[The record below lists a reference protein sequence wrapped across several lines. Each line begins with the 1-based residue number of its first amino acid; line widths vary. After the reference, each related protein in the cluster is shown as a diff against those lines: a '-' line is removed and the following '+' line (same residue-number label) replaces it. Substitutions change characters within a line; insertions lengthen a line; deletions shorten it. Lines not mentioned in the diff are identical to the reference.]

1 MLYYEKKAKKEGFS
15 QVIGVDEV
23 GRGALAGPVVA
34 AAVLLKKKKF
44 KNRIY
49 DSKALSPSQRLKA
62 YDEIIKSSYYG
73 IGVISEKIIDTLG
86 IREAT
91 SKAMEN
97 AIGDLIRALNR
108 IRLLSKKVF
117 ILTDGDLKLD
127 IPYSYKSIY
136 SLDKKSLSCASASI
150 VAKVIRDKIM
160 AIYDSVYSDYDFLK
174 NKGYGTRKHI
184 QAIKRYSVSSI
195 HRRTF
200 RPIKTL
206 IEND

>member
-1 MLYYEKKAKKEGFS
+1 MFYYERKLKKEDFS
-15 QVIGVDEV
+15 QIIGVDEV

-49 DSKALSPSQRLKA
+49 DSKVLSPSQRLKA
-62 YDEIIKSSYYG
+62 YDEITKNSYYG
-73 IGVISEKIIDTLG
+73 VGVINEEIIDRLG

-97 AIGDLIRALNR
+97 AVGDLIRVLNR
-108 IRLLSKKVF
+108 MRLLSKKVF
-117 ILTDGDLKLD
+117 ILTDGDLKLN

-150 VAKVIRDKIM
+150 VAKIIRDKIM

-174 NKGYGTRKHI
+174 NKGYGTKKHI
-184 QAIKRYSVSSI
+184 HTIKKYGISSI
-195 HRRTF
+195 HRKTF
-200 RPIKTL
+200 RPIRTIDKK
-206 IEND
+206 

>member
-15 QVIGVDEV
+15 QIIGVDEV

-49 DSKALSPSQRLKA
+49 DSKVLSPSQRLRA
-62 YDEIIKSSYYG
+62 YDEITKNSYYG
-73 IGVISEKIIDTLG
+73 IGVINEKIVDTLG

-91 SKAMEN
+91 TRAIEN
-97 AIGDLIRALNR
+97 AIGDLIKALSR

-117 ILTDGDLKLD
+117 ILADGDLRLS
-127 IPYSYKSIY
+127 IPYPYRSTYA
-136 SLDKKSLSCASASI
+136 LDKKSLSCASASI

-174 NKGYGTRKHI
+174 NKGYGTKRHI
-184 QAIKRYSVSSI
+184 QAIEKCGISPI

-200 RPIKTL
+200 RSIGTIDK
-206 IEND
+206 E